1 MGLTRFAAVA
11 TRTCLGLLPAGYAA
25 KAAHK
30 IRSELAVYGDHSQT
44 FASAAGPIRLSGLGW
59 RGTDPD
65 ISILEPETI
74 AWISTHVRPTDVF
87 WDIGANIGVYS
98 VFAAKCGAKAVY
110 AFEPFAA
117 TYLQL
122 LRNLVANGVDGRV
135 IALNMALSATT
146 AIGKLTLTSFEPGVT
161 STLQGHELKSV
172 RKDTPIGVQH
182 ILTMDAVSFVERFPA
197 AAPDHIKIDVDGA
210 EPLVLPG
217 LLPLI
222 GRVRSLSI
230 EIEPDFAAE
239 FEAKYR
245 PAMLASGLREQAIA
259 TKTSGRNRIFVREAA

>member
-1 MGLTRFAAVA
+1 MGTTRLVAV
-11 TRTCLGLLPAGYAA
+11 TMRNMLRLLPAGYAA
-25 KAAHK
+25 KMAHK
-30 IRSELAVYGDHSQT
+30 IKTELALYGDHSQT
-44 FASAAGPIRLSGLGW
+44 FASAAGPIQLSGLGW

-74 AWISTHVRPTDVF
+74 AWIRTHVRPTDVF

-122 LRNLVANGVDGRV
+122 LRNLVANAVDDRV
-135 IALNMALSATT
+135 IALNMAMSATT
-146 AIGKLTLTSFEPGVT
+146 AIGTLTLTSFEPGVT
-161 STLQGHELKSV
+161 STLQGHELKGV

-182 ILTMDAVSFVERFPA
+182 ILTMDAADFVVRFPE

-217 LLPLI
+217 LLPLL
-222 GRVRSLSI
+222 GRVRSLSL

-239 FEAKYR
+239 FEAKYL
-245 PAMLASGLREQAIA
+245 PVLLASGLKEQAFA
-259 TKTSGRNRIFVREAA
+259 GKTSGRNRIFVRNNV